1 MDRVSKALS
10 VCFFVCL
17 FFWVG
22 CFFLCFF
29 TDNPVLTSKITV
41 TIQVL
46 DVNEFS
52 PELAIPY
59 ETYVCEGA
67 KVGQVSV

>member
-1 MDRVSKALS
+1 MDRVSNALS
-10 VCFFVCL
+10 VCFLFVY
-17 FFWVG
+17 
-22 CFFLCFF
+22 FFLLVVFF

-67 KVGQVSV
+67 KIGQVSV

>member
-1 MDRVSKALS
+1 ML
-10 VCFFVCL
+10 FLLFIYLFVYV
-17 FFWVG
+17 FI
-22 CFFLCFF
+22 F
-29 TDNPVLTSKITV
+29 TDNPILTSKVAV
-41 TIQVL
+41 TIHVL
-46 DVNEFS
+46 DVNEFP